1 MTNHVDERVL
11 QARRQIGSE
20 MMQLMYYFLVIAM
33 CVKVLVFGMTFEDC
47 ITEFIIIVS
56 APIYQN
62 IRARQMKVVLGNF
75 RKYSRKGAVIAIV
88 GGTIGML
95 LSILRLKGSID
106 KADAVTSIVTFAITF
121 SLARYG
127 FSHIEKKRAEKLEK
141 EYEDD

>member
-56 APIYQN
+56 APVYQN

-95 LSILRLKGSID
+95 LSMWRLKGSID
-106 KADAVTSIVTFAITF
+106 KADAVTSIATFAVTF

-127 FSHIEKKRAEKLEK
+127 FAHLEKKRAKKLEK

>member
-1 MTNHVDERVL
+1 MTKHVDERVL

-20 MMQLMYYFLVIAM
+20 MMQLMYYFIVIAM
-33 CVKVLVFGMTFEDC
+33 CVKVLVLGMTFEDC

-88 GGTIGML
+88 GGIVGML
-95 LSILRLKGSID
+95 LSMWRLKGSID
-106 KADAVTSIVTFAITF
+106 KADAVTSIVTFAVTF

-127 FSHIEKKRAEKLEK
+127 FAHLEKKRAEKLEK

>member
-1 MTNHVDERVL
+1 MTNMVDERVL
-11 QARRQIGSE
+11 QARRKISSE
-20 MMQLMYYFLVIAM
+20 TMYWMYYIIVIAF

-47 ITEFIIIVS
+47 ITEFVILVA

-75 RKYSRKGAVIAIV
+75 RKYSRKGAVIAII
-88 GGTIGML
+88 GGTVGML
-95 LSILRLKGSID
+95 LSMWRLKGSID
-106 KADAVTSIVTFAITF
+106 KADAVTSIVTFAVTF

-127 FSHIEKKRAEKLEK
+127 FSHLEKKRAEKLEK

>member
-56 APIYQN
+56 APVYQN

-95 LSILRLKGSID
+95 LSMWRLKGSID
-106 KADAVTSIVTFAITF
+106 KADAVTSIITFAITF
-121 SLARYG
+121 SLVRYG
-127 FSHIEKKRAEKLEK
+127 FAHIEKKRAEKLEK

>member
-95 LSILRLKGSID
+95 LSMWRLKGSID
-106 KADAVTSIVTFAITF
+106 KADAVTSIVTFAVTF

-127 FSHIEKKRAEKLEK
+127 FAHLEKKRAEKLEK

>member
-47 ITEFIIIVS
+47 ITEFVILVA
-56 APIYQN
+56 APVYQN

-95 LSILRLKGSID
+95 LSMWRLKGSID
-106 KADAVTSIVTFAITF
+106 KADAVTSIITFAITF
-121 SLARYG
+121 SLVRYG
-127 FSHIEKKRAEKLEK
+127 FAHIEKKRAEKLEK

>member
-1 MTNHVDERVL
+1 MKNLVDERVI
-11 QARRQIGSE
+11 QTKQKIGSE
-20 MMQLMYYFLVIAM
+20 MMHLMYYFLVIAM

-47 ITEFIIIVS
+47 ISEFIIIVS

-95 LSILRLKGSID
+95 LSMWRLKGSID

-121 SLARYG
+121 SLVRYG
-127 FSHIEKKRAEKLEK
+127 FAHLEKKRAEKLEK

>member
-1 MTNHVDERVL
+1 MTKFVDERVM
-11 QARRQIGSE
+11 QAKQKIGSE
-20 MMQLMYYFLVIAM
+20 LMLLMYYFIVIAM

-47 ITEFIIIVS
+47 ITEFIILVA
-56 APIYQN
+56 APVYQN

-88 GGTIGML
+88 GGIVGML
-95 LSILRLKGSID
+95 LSMWRLKGSID
-106 KADAVTSIVTFAITF
+106 KADAVTSIITFAVTF

-127 FSHIEKKRAEKLEK
+127 FAHLEKKRAKKLEK

>member
-11 QARRQIGSE
+11 QARRQLGSE
-20 MMQLMYYFLVIAM
+20 MMHLMYYFLVIAM

-95 LSILRLKGSID
+95 LSMWRLKGSID
-106 KADAVTSIVTFAITF
+106 KADAVTSIVTFAVTF

-127 FSHIEKKRAEKLEK
+127 FAHLEKKRAEKLEK

>member
-56 APIYQN
+56 APVYQN

-95 LSILRLKGSID
+95 LSMWRLKGSID
-106 KADAVTSIVTFAITF
+106 KADAVTSIITFAITF
-121 SLARYG
+121 SLVRYG

>member
-1 MTNHVDERVL
+1 ML
-11 QARRQIGSE
+11 
-20 MMQLMYYFLVIAM
+20 LMYYFIILAF

-47 ITEFIIIVS
+47 ITEFVILVA

-88 GGTIGML
+88 GGTVGML
-95 LSILRLKGSID
+95 LSMWRLKGSID
-106 KADAVTSIVTFAITF
+106 KADAVTSIVTFAVTF

-127 FSHIEKKRAEKLEK
+127 FAHLEKKRAEKLEK

>member
-1 MTNHVDERVL
+1 MTNFVDERVL
-11 QARRQIGSE
+11 QARQKIASE
-20 MMQLMYYFLVIAM
+20 MMLLMYYFLVIAM

-88 GGTIGML
+88 GGIVGML
-95 LSILRLKGSID
+95 LSMWRLKGSID
-106 KADAVTSIVTFAITF
+106 KADAVTSIVTFAVTF

-127 FSHIEKKRAEKLEK
+127 FAHLEKKRAEKLEK

>member
-1 MTNHVDERVL
+1 MTKFVDERVV
-11 QARRQIGSE
+11 QAKQKIGSE
-20 MMQLMYYFLVIAM
+20 LMLLMYYFIVIAM
-33 CVKVLVFGMTFEDC
+33 CVKVLGFGMTFEDC

-62 IRARQMKVVLGNF
+62 IRARQMNVVLGNF
-75 RKYSRKGAVIAIV
+75 RKYSRKGAIFAIV

-95 LSILRLKGSID
+95 LSMWRLKGSID
-106 KADAVTSIVTFAITF
+106 KADAVTSIVTFAVTF

>member
-1 MTNHVDERVL
+1 MTKHVDERVL

-20 MMQLMYYFLVIAM
+20 MMQLMYYFIVIAM

-47 ITEFIIIVS
+47 ITEFVILVA

-75 RKYSRKGAVIAIV
+75 RKYSRKGAVFAIV

-95 LSILRLKGSID
+95 LSMWRLKGSID
-106 KADAVTSIVTFAITF
+106 KAEAVTSTVTFAITF
-121 SLARYG
+121 SLVRYG
-127 FSHIEKKRAEKLEK
+127 FAHLEKKRAEKLEK

>member
-1 MTNHVDERVL
+1 MTKHVDERVL

-20 MMQLMYYFLVIAM
+20 MMQLMYYFIVIAM

-88 GGTIGML
+88 GGTVGML
-95 LSILRLKGSID
+95 LSMWRLKGSID
-106 KADAVTSIVTFAITF
+106 KADAVTSIVTFAVTF

-127 FSHIEKKRAEKLEK
+127 FAHLEKKRAEKLEK

>member
-1 MTNHVDERVL
+1 MTNFVDERVL
-11 QARRQIGSE
+11 QARQKIASE
-20 MMQLMYYFLVIAM
+20 LMLLMYYFLVIAM

-95 LSILRLKGSID
+95 LSMWRLKGSID

-121 SLARYG
+121 SLVRYG
-127 FSHIEKKRAEKLEK
+127 FAHLEKKRAEKLEK

>member
-1 MTNHVDERVL
+1 MTKHVDERVL

-20 MMQLMYYFLVIAM
+20 MMQLMYYFIVIAM

-47 ITEFIIIVS
+47 ITEFVILVGV
-56 APIYQN
+56 PIYQN

-95 LSILRLKGSID
+95 LSMWRLKGSID

-121 SLARYG
+121 SLVRYG
-127 FSHIEKKRAEKLEK
+127 FAHLEKKRAEKLEK